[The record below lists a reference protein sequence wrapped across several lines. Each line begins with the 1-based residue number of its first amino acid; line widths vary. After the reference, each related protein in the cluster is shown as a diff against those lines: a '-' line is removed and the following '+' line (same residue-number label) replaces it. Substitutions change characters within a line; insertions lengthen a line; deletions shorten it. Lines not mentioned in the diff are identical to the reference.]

1 MDSTHE
7 NGWIQKQI
15 SDFDFFFDQ
24 NMTWSMEHGAYNLQ
38 NIIYKQQQKK
48 TLTGKRGK
56 KTLQRKTNSWVQLVR
71 RTNISVKR
79 INLIEL
85 HWVGLVKQKLSKAVR
100 LVSEL
105 VNVKTEVY

>member
-24 NMTWSMEHGAYNLQ
+24 NMTWSIQFAKHYLQ
-38 NIIYKQQQKK
+38 TTTKKK

-56 KTLQRKTNSWVQLVR
+56 KTLQRKTNS
-71 RTNISVKR
+71 
-79 INLIEL
+79 
-85 HWVGLVKQKLSKAVR
+85 
-100 LVSEL
+100 
-105 VNVKTEVY
+105 